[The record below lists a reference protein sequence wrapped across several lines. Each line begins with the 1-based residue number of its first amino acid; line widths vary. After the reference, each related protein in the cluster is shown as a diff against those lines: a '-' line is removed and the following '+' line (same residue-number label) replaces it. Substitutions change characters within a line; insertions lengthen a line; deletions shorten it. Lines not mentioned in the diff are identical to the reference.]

1 MTLPLSQFID
11 RGRGVLSSRSFDRK
25 KRMPDASP
33 ISSARRDESA
43 GMEFLGRNRNVVST
57 TGENKKRE
65 QDAVVCCEVRRV

>member
-57 TGENKKRE
+57 PGDTKRE
-65 QDAVVCCEVRRV
+65 SRMLWFVVKSDGI